1 MSAHAAGSGRL
12 AENILHFA
20 RALRAAGL
28 PVGPG
33 AVLDAVE
40 AAQAVGIGTRADFYA
55 TLQAVFVK
63 RRDHAPIFRQAFD
76 IFWKKRGF
84 LEKLIA
90 LMSPMAQEQS
100 AKSKP
105 PPAGAARVADA
116 FGAKPPAPKQAEQVV
131 DMRLTMSSQEVL
143 QRKDFA
149 QMSAAE
155 IAQARRLIAAMA
167 TPDDLR
173 VTRRWRPSAR
183 GVIDARRTMRRSL
196 RGGGQS
202 IELARRMR
210 ERKPPPLVAIC
221 DISGSMSD
229 YSRIFLHFLH
239 ALTEK
244 RRRVRTFLFGTRLTD
259 VTRALRLRD
268 VDEALAL
275 CSRDVRDWSGGTRI
289 GESLREFNKRW
300 GRRVLGQGATV
311 LLITDGLER
320 EDVDLLAREAERLS
334 KSCRRLIWLNPLLRF
349 DGFQPK
355 ALGVRA
361 LLPHVDRMR
370 AIHSLASMRDLIE
383 ALSRDDSAGRVASPA
398 RRGRLATSA

>member
-1 MSAHAAGSGRL
+1 MTRAAKGAGKL
-12 AENILHFA
+12 AENILHFS

-28 PVGPG
+28 PVGTG
-33 AVLDAVE
+33 AILDAVRAVE
-40 AAQAVGIGTRADFYA
+40 AVGIGARADFFA
-55 TLQAVFVK
+55 TLHAVFVK
-63 RRDHAPIFRQAFD
+63 RHDQTPVFTQAFE

-84 LEKLIA
+84 LEKLIS
-90 LMSPMAQEQS
+90 LMSPMAQEQNPQ
-100 AKSKP
+100 AKP

-116 FGAKPPAPKQAEQVV
+116 FGARPPEPKKAESV
-131 DMRLTMSSQEVL
+131 DMRLTMSAQEVL

-155 IAQARRLIAAMA
+155 IARARALIASMKI
-167 TPDDLR
+167 PDDLR
-173 VTRRWRPSAR
+173 ATRRWRPSPR
-183 GVIDARRTMRRSL
+183 GGVDARRSMRRSL
-196 RGGGQS
+196 RAGGHS
-202 IELARRMR
+202 IELVRRAREHR
-210 ERKPPPLVAIC
+210 PPPLVAIC

-259 VTRALRLRD
+259 VTRALQQRD

-289 GESLREFNKRW
+289 GESLREFNRRW

-320 EDVDLLAREAERLS
+320 EDVELLAREAERLS

-349 DGFQPK
+349 DGFEPK
-355 ALGVRA
+355 AQGVRA
-361 LLPHVDRMR
+361 LLPQVDRMR
-370 AIHSLASMRDLIE
+370 AIHNLASMRDLVE
-383 ALSRDDSAGRVASPA
+383 ALSRDDAAWKDAGRGA
-398 RRGRLATSA
+398 RWKAA

>member
-1 MSAHAAGSGRL
+1 MSATPKGTGRL

-20 RALRAAGL
+20 RTLRAAGL

-33 AVLDAVE
+33 AVLDAVQAVE
-40 AAQAVGIGTRADFYA
+40 AVGIGSRADFFV
-55 TLQAVFVK
+55 TLHAVFVK
-63 RRDHAPIFRQAFD
+63 RREQTPVFRQAFE

-84 LEKLIA
+84 LEKLIS
-90 LMSPMAQEQS
+90 LMSPMAQEQNPTP
-100 AKSKP
+100 KP

-116 FGAKPPAPKQAEQVV
+116 FGAKPPEPKKQEQSV
-131 DMRLTMSSQEVL
+131 DMRLTMSAQEVL

-149 QMSAAE
+149 QMSAEE
-155 IAQARRLIAAMA
+155 IAKARALIAKMRM
-167 TPDDLR
+167 PDDLR
-173 VTRRWRPSAR
+173 ATRRWRPSPR
-183 GVIDARRTMRRSL
+183 GGVDARRTMRRSM
-196 RGGGQS
+196 RAGGQS
-202 IELARRMR
+202 IDLVRRKR
-210 ERKPPPLVAIC
+210 EQRPPPLVALC

-244 RRRVRTFLFGTRLTD
+244 RRRVRTFLFGTRLSD
-259 VTRALRLRD
+259 VTRALQQRD

-289 GESLREFNKRW
+289 GESLRAFNKSW
-300 GRRVLGQGATV
+300 ARRVLGQGATV

-320 EDVDLLAREAERLS
+320 DDVSLLAHEAERLS

-349 DGFQPK
+349 DGFEPK
-355 ALGVRA
+355 AQGVRA

-383 ALSRDDSAGRVASPA
+383 ALSREEPAWKDAGRGA
-398 RRGRLATSA
+398 RLRAG

>member
-1 MSAHAAGSGRL
+1 VSAPKGTGKL

-20 RALRAAGL
+20 RTLRAAGL

-33 AVLDAVE
+33 AVLDAVQAVE
-40 AAQAVGIGTRADFYA
+40 AVGIGSRADFFT
-55 TLQAVFVK
+55 TLHAVFVK
-63 RRDHAPIFRQAFD
+63 RREQTPVFRQAFE

-84 LEKLIA
+84 LEKLIS
-90 LMSPMAQEQS
+90 LMSPMAQEQNPTP
-100 AKSKP
+100 KP

-116 FGAKPPAPKQAEQVV
+116 FGAKPPQPKKQEQSV
-131 DMRLTMSSQEVL
+131 DMRLTMSAQEVL

-149 QMSAAE
+149 QMSAEE
-155 IAQARRLIAAMA
+155 IAKARALIAKMRM
-167 TPDDLR
+167 PDDLR
-173 VTRRWRPSAR
+173 ATRRWRPSPR
-183 GVIDARRTMRRSL
+183 GGVDARRTMRRSL
-196 RGGGQS
+196 RAGGQS
-202 IELARRMR
+202 IDLVRRKR
-210 ERKPPPLVAIC
+210 EERPPPLVALC

-229 YSRIFLHFLH
+229 YSCIFLHFLH

-259 VTRALRLRD
+259 VTRALQQRD
-268 VDEALAL
+268 IDEALAL

-289 GESLREFNKRW
+289 GESLRAFNKNW
-300 GRRVLGQGATV
+300 ARRVLAQGATV

-320 EDVDLLAREAERLS
+320 DDVSLLGREAERLS

-349 DGFQPK
+349 DGFEPK

-383 ALSRDDSAGRVASPA
+383 ALSRDEPTWKDAGRGA
-398 RRGRLATSA
+398 RLRAG